1 VLTRPRQG
9 DKKHHHSKGEQRN
22 LPRVSF
28 NVSDL
33 RNAMKRIALI
43 VSVLVCL
50 GGLNGVAGEAQKI
63 NRYRAVLSEAAPA
76 ELPAKAA
83 ELVKRAKV
91 RDRGAT
97 TVDVVQAALEANP
110 GSACAVVSSISKVV
124 PSMAPAAAGA
134 ASQLQPKEAI
144 AIAKAAARAAPSEA
158 AKVVVAVSR
167 AVPSRW
173 RLVAAAVGE
182 VVPGSNQAILAGLA
196 AAFPESSPGIS
207 EALSGYTGDV
217 SSVGSV
223 LDQAV
228 AAPSLPTGIRGPSIG
243 SPYTLGNGT
252 PSDINGLSP
261 GTSTLVPPGGASY
274 AAP

>member
-1 VLTRPRQG
+1 M
-9 DKKHHHSKGEQRN
+9 
-22 LPRVSF
+22 
-28 NVSDL
+28 SDL